1 MHVMYACM
9 YMHTTHACHVDIHY
23 IPWCT
28 CTRLS
33 SLHLYPLRAPGLCLV
48 TALLWI
54 VMRWTPLQ
62 TGTSLSV
69 PSHQIRRYSTT
80 YSKSYNY
87 TSIPAQNQCLH
98 EYGSTRTRSL
108 LHHGGNR
115 DQYTSYP
122 RFAALFNFAW
132 NKKQDGLVNLMM
144 WCWHT
149 GHCFGQSLPC
159 MATKLMSPRS
169 NYQTLMLSGSAG
181 LL

>member
-1 MHVMYACM
+1 MCNACDVCM
-9 YMHTTHACHVDIHY
+9 YMHTTHACHIDIHY

-33 SLHLYPLRAPGLCLV
+33 SLHLYPLRAPGLWLV

-69 PSHQIRRYSTT
+69 PSHQTRRYSTT
-80 YSKSYNY
+80 YSKSYNC

-115 DQYTSYP
+115 DQYSIIPTLCSFVQLCVEQKA
-122 RFAALFNFAW
+122 RWA
-132 NKKQDGLVNLMM
+132 
-144 WCWHT
+144 
-149 GHCFGQSLPC
+149 GQSYDVML
-159 MATKLMSPRS
+159 TYR
-169 NYQTLMLSGSAG
+169 TLLWTEFALHGNQIDVPSQ
-181 LL
+181 